1 MEKKNMIII
10 GVIVVVVIAIVAFVF
25 AGGALNKNEVKTTP
39 FDT

>member
-25 AGGALNKNEVKTTP
+25 AGGALII
-39 FDT
+39 F